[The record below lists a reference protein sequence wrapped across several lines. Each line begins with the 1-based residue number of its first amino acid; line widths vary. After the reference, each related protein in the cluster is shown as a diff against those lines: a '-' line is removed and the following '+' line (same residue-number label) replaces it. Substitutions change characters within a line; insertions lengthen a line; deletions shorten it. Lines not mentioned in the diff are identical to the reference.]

1 MMNDQIGIFPG
12 VPFDEYA
19 KIDALNGSS
28 LVHMKRSP
36 MYYRWCLDNPQ
47 PATPAQILGTA
58 THQLILEPE
67 KVGDFAVW
75 GEIPEHRTDKGNM
88 RPRNGKDW
96 EAFKAANAGKTLVT
110 ADERDAMVGMA
121 TQARVNPLIR
131 KYAFAKGDTE
141 VVMVWRDQSS
151 GRLMKGRCDKIIR
164 DTTTII
170 DLKTTRDCHSYK
182 FGGQAFALSYHIKA
196 AIYVSGYQALTGDRP
211 KFKFLAI
218 DSKPPYESAV
228 YRATPDVI
236 LQGGED
242 WLALMHKLDE
252 CEASGN
258 WPPEQDEE
266 TDLILPNYAYT
277 GDDDFAELALNTE
290 GE

>member
-1 MMNDQIGIFPG
+1 MNDQIGIFPG

-36 MYYRWCLDNPQ
+36 MYYRWCVDNPQ
-47 PATPAQILGTA
+47 PSSPAQILGTA
-58 THQLILEPE
+58 THQMILEPE
-67 KVGDFAVW
+67 KVGDYAIW
-75 GEIPEHRTDKGNM
+75 DSAT
-88 RPRNGKDW
+88 NGRRFGKKWD
-96 EAFKAANAGKTLVT
+96 EFQAANVGKTHLT
-110 ADERDAMVGMA
+110 ADEAANMIGMA
-121 TQARVNPLIR
+121 VAARKSPTMR
-131 KYAFAKGDTE
+131 KYLSAPGDTE

-242 WLALMHKLDE
+242 WLALMHRLDE
-252 CEASGN
+252 CEATGN

-266 TDLILPNYAYT
+266 TDLILPNYAYS
-277 GDDDFAELALNTE
+277 DASEDMSDFALE
-290 GE
+290 GAE